1 MKMSR
6 KLLSVISLLALG
18 IFPSSP
24 ASAVWEFES
33 ENRPSGISA
42 YATTFWLEGEG
53 AISLDD
59 LVQNED
65 EIEEGTYWATLTI
78 SCIRKKLLV
87 GVNINMA
94 GSANKDV
101 VLDDPGF
108 AYLRF
113 DSSGL
118 RKYRTYG
125 SDVKSSIN
133 FSSEARVIS
142 TNLMKASKLTLAVRD
157 RIARERITMVF
168 DVSGFAK
175 AKSRFRYAGCKL

>member
-1 MKMSR
+1 MFQ
-6 KLLSVISLLALG
+6 KLISVTSILVLG
-18 IFPSSP
+18 IFLTSP

-142 TNLMKASKLTLAVRD
+142 TNLMNSSKLTLAVRD
-157 RIARERITMVF
+157 RIARERNTMVF

-175 AKSRFRYAGCKL
+175 SKSRFRYAGCKL

>member
-1 MKMSR
+1 MSR
-6 KLLSVISLLALG
+6 KLSWVIPTL
-18 IFPSSP
+18 IFGVVMTSP
-24 ASAVWEFES
+24 ANAVWEFES
-33 ENRPSGISA
+33 ENRPSGISS

-53 AISLDD
+53 AISFDD
-59 LVQNED
+59 LVQIED
-65 EIEEGTYWATLTI
+65 EIEEGTYWATLTA
-78 SCIRKKLLV
+78 SCVKKKLLI
-87 GVNINMA
+87 GINLNMA
-94 GSANKDV
+94 GSANQDI

-113 DSSGL
+113 DSSPL

-125 SDVKSSIN
+125 SDLQSSIN

-142 TNLMKASKLTLAVRD
+142 TNLMKANKLTLTVRD

>member
-1 MKMSR
+1 MVMSR
-6 KLLSVISLLALG
+6 KLYWIIFVLVFSIISAS
-18 IFPSSP
+18 PS
-24 ASAVWEFES
+24 SAVWEFES
-33 ENRPSGISA
+33 ENRPSGISS
-42 YATTFWLEGEG
+42 YATTFWLEGQG

-59 LVQNED
+59 LVQIED
-65 EIEEGTYWATLTI
+65 EIEEGTYWATLTV
-78 SCIRKKLLV
+78 SCVKKKLLI
-87 GVNINMA
+87 GVNLNMA
-94 GSANKDV
+94 GSANQDI
-101 VLDDPGF
+101 VLDDPGY

-113 DSSGL
+113 DTSSQ

-125 SDVKSSIN
+125 SDIQSSIN

-142 TNLMKASKLTLAVRD
+142 TNLMKAGKLTLTVRD